1 MAQPSGKTRTP
12 VDTQAPVSLEQILKN
27 VLCFKFVF
35 NLIKENLVR

>member
-1 MAQPSGKTRTP
+1 MAQPSGKTRKRIAI
-12 VDTQAPVSLEQILKN
+12 QAPVSLEQTLKN